1 MKKSDRVEHIIKE
14 LDRLYPAAGCSL
26 VYENPLQLL
35 IATQLSA
42 QCTDARVNIVTK
54 DLFKKYRT
62 VQDFAN
68 ADIKELEQDIRSTG
82 FYRNKAKNIIECCKK
97 IISDFDGEVPNTM
110 DKLLTLPGVGRKTAN
125 LVLGDIFNIPG
136 VVVDTHAKRLSNRLG
151 LTKEQDP
158 VKIEF
163 DLMKIIPKEIW
174 SRFSHQLVLH
184 GRAVCKARKPDC
196 GTCTLMAYC
205 QFGKGSLK

>member
-1 MKKSDRVEHIIKE
+1 MNMKKSDRVEHIIKE
-14 LDRLYPAAGCSL
+14 LDRLYPTAGCSL
-26 VYENPLQLL
+26 VYQNPLQLL

-54 DLFKKYRT
+54 DLFKKYRSA
-62 VQDFAN
+62 QDFAG
-68 ADIKELEQDIRSTG
+68 ADIKELENDIRSTG

-97 IISDFDGEVPNTM
+97 IISDFNGEVPNTM

-136 VVVDTHAKRLSNRLG
+136 IVVDTHAKRLSNRLG

-163 DLMKIIPKEIW
+163 NLMKIIPREIW

-196 GTCTLMAYC
+196 ESCTLKTYC
-205 QFGKGSLK
+205 LFGK